1 MRNELHSDLRPLGSE
16 GEVHDRS
23 IFVMWLT
30 IPAQHSACIISHHQ
44 PTRQPTTTTVTTNT
58 TTTTTTTGE
67 AFYQ

>member
-30 IPAQHSACIISHHQ
+30 IPAQHSHHQ
-44 PTRQPTTTTVTTNT
+44 PTRQPTTTTITTNT